1 MSEDELIRR
10 LGIVQDRLNKVY
22 KALNTTDIPIQ
33 EYILY
38 LKNQLNL
45 NIEDDQY
52 YTIGGR
58 K

>member
-1 MSEDELIRR
+1 MSEEELIRR

-38 LKNQLNL
+38 LKDQLNL

-52 YTIGGR
+52 YIIGG
-58 K
+58 KK